1 MTLNSFLASLV
12 TSGGVGAAVA
22 LVLQYAPYVGNWF
35 AGLGFEAK
43 RLTLLALCFGI
54 PLAATGA
61 QVALGYA
68 AFTWDAV
75 FVAAY
80 TGGLSYATSQ
90 AVHLGIRRVE
100 TARMA
105 VK

>member
-1 MTLNSFLASLV
+1 MTINTFLASLV

-22 LVLQYAPYVGNWF
+22 LLLQYAPYLGGWF
-35 AGLGFEAK
+35 TGLGYEAK
-43 RLTLLALCFGI
+43 RLALLTLCFGI

-61 QVALGYA
+61 QIGLGLAAPSWNAL
-68 AFTWDAV
+68 FL
-75 FVAAY
+75 AAY

-100 TARMA
+100 TARGLI
-105 VK
+105 K